1 MNEGGLIMPEKYMIT
16 SNGSFVRCDELYH
29 WGVKGMKWGV
39 RKYQNADGSLTN
51 AGKSRYSSKAEAKE
65 AYRKAKKSS
74 YDKYNTASGYG
85 MGRLTITNRQ
95 RKDYSKDVQAYNNTL
110 AKRIEAKYDYKAT
123 KAQLKGNNDKV
134 AKLRAKQELKVN
146 QQKKRASIANAYLKD
161 TYEKQS
167 AGRHIVRN
175 IIGGNK
181 GTINALVKAGYS
193 ERGAKAMSYIFND
206 SFNLSLAYS
215 KSDRSIK
222 EQMKNQN

>member
-1 MNEGGLIMPEKYMIT
+1 MKGGLIMPEKYMIT

-65 AYRKAKKSS
+65 AYRQAKKSS
-74 YDKYNTASGYG
+74 YDKYNTATRYG

-95 RKDYSKDVQAYNNTL
+95 RKDYSKDAQAYNNTL

-123 KAQLKGNNDKV
+123 KAQLKGNNDRV
-134 AKLRAKQELKVN
+134 AKLRAKQELKVK
-146 QQKKRASIANAYLKD
+146 QQKKRTNIANAYLKD

-167 AGRHIVRN
+167 VGRQIVRS

-181 GTINALVKAGYS
+181 GTVNALVKAGYS
-193 ERGAKAMSYIFND
+193 ERGAKVMSRIFTD
-206 SFNLSLAYS
+206 STNLMLAFN

>member
-1 MNEGGLIMPEKYMIT
+1 
-16 SNGSFVRCDELYH
+16 
-29 WGVKGMKWGV
+29 
-39 RKYQNADGSLTN
+39 
-51 AGKSRYSSKAEAKE
+51 
-65 AYRKAKKSS
+65 
-74 YDKYNTASGYG
+74 

-95 RKDYSKDVQAYNNTL
+95 RKDYSKDAQAYNNTL

-134 AKLRAKQELKVN
+134 AKLRAKQELKVK
-146 QQKKRASIANAYLKD
+146 QQKKRTNIANAYLKD

-167 AGRHIVRN
+167 VGRQIVRS

-181 GTINALVKAGYS
+181 GTVNALVKAGYS
-193 ERGAKAMSYIFND
+193 ERGAKVMSRIFTD
-206 SFNLSLAYS
+206 STNLMLAFN